1 MGPAME
7 IDILEVRKGKKYY
20 ALIFNPK
27 MFIPFLNVKGYC
39 GKL

>member
-7 IDILEVRKGKKYY
+7 IDILEVRKDKKN

-27 MFIPFLNVKGYC
+27 MFIPFVNGVKLP
-39 GKL
+39 KF